1 MSRTQNSCYYS
12 NFYTMKQITFLLFAC
27 FLVACTIKTYKPAT
41 GSVAI
46 TTTHTADVNKC
57 FITGKIMDVISQEEL
72 IGASV
77 RLRRNNDLVH
87 GTITDISG
95 NFRIQVD
102 SGTYDIECSYT
113 GFTTFVQPCVQVK
126 LGRTINATIHMKSM
140 DNLEYI
146 DYVSCTTPI
155 IQPDKTSG
163 GQTFTSEQLG
173 IIPPKSV
180 ISLGLIK
187 KKKRRILIR

>member
-1 MSRTQNSCYYS
+1 
-12 NFYTMKQITFLLFAC
+12 MKQITFLLFAC

-41 GSVAI
+41 GSAAI
-46 TTTHTADVNKC
+46 TTTQSADANKC
-57 FITGKIMDVISQEEL
+57 FITGKVMDAVFQEKL

-77 RLRRNNDLVH
+77 KLGRNNDLVQE
-87 GTITDISG
+87 TVTDING
-95 NFRIQVD
+95 DFRMQVD
-102 SGTYDIECSYT
+102 SGTYNIECSYT
-113 GFTTFVQPCVQVK
+113 GYTAFLQPGVQVK
-126 LGRTINATIHMKSM
+126 LGETINVIIRIKNME
-140 DNLEYI
+140 NLECVEI
-146 DYVSCTTPI
+146 VHLTTQI

-180 ISLGLIK
+180 ISLGGIK

>member
-1 MSRTQNSCYYS
+1 
-12 NFYTMKQITFLLFAC
+12 MKQITFLLFAC

-41 GSVAI
+41 GSAAI
-46 TTTHTADVNKC
+46 TTTQSADTNKC
-57 FITGKIMDVISQEEL
+57 FITGKVMDAVFQEEL

-77 RLRRNNDLVH
+77 KLRRNNDLVQE
-87 GTITDISG
+87 TITDINSD
-95 NFRIQVD
+95 FRMQVD
-102 SGTYDIECSYT
+102 SGTYNIECSYI
-113 GFTTFVQPCVQVK
+113 GYTTFVQPGVQVK
-126 LGRTINATIHMKSM
+126 LGKTINATIHMKSM

-155 IQPDKTSG
+155 IQSDKTSG
-163 GQTFTSEQLG
+163 GQTFTREQLG